1 MRLEPIDKASS
12 WLGALLSFAM
22 RRQLGKTIMPARVI
36 YNRVPRM
43 WNVTWALLRL
53 QLQGLVLEPS
63 LRLLVQTRAGMLN
76 RCDFCQDIAL
86 AMAVQQKIGLEKF
99 RDLDAYPTS
108 PAFDE
113 RERAALAYVDEA
125 TRNKTVSDAT
135 FEKLRKE
142 FNDREIVE
150 ITLMNALENFYNLLN
165 IPLEIESDELHAIA
179 ESRARASG

>member
-76 RCDFCQDIAL
+76 RCDFCQDIA
-86 AMAVQQKIGLEKF
+86 
-99 RDLDAYPTS
+99 
-108 PAFDE
+108 
-113 RERAALAYVDEA
+113 
-125 TRNKTVSDAT
+125 
-135 FEKLRKE
+135 
-142 FNDREIVE
+142 
-150 ITLMNALENFYNLLN
+150 
-165 IPLEIESDELHAIA
+165 
-179 ESRARASG
+179 